1 MIIQLLNFKTERGR
15 VLYGED
21 IFVGYRYYEKL
32 NRQVAFPLDL
42 DYHILNLNF

>member
-1 MIIQLLNFKTERGR
+1 MEKIFLL
-15 VLYGED
+15 VID
-21 IFVGYRYYEKL
+21 IMKKL